1 MNNKNMRGLRS
12 REENPKKKKM
22 KWLSVAIAVIVTI
35 GVIAIVWPHHEE
47 IMRTITPKKTQVNYK
62 KNLTKSWQKTLKE
75 ENVNVDVAVY
85 DKKHDKTITL
95 RQSEQDTFS
104 TASIVKVSV
113 LATLL
118 SKHESTNES
127 LTDSQKTLAT
137 AMIEQSDNDAT
148 TNLLYQM
155 GGYTAPNE
163 LFETL
168 SMNDSKMDAAA
179 WGNSTTTAPDQVT
192 LLRNLFYTSDT
203 LNDDSRQYAKE
214 LMSHVESNQSW
225 GITGGVPSDAE
236 TSVKNGWLPLDDGW
250 VVNSIGHVKNKQA
263 DYVIAVLT
271 NGDETEE
278 DGIKLIEKLSK
289 QAYRELSK

>member
-1 MNNKNMRGLRS
+1 LRS

-22 KWLSVAIAVIVTI
+22 KWLSIAIAVIVTI

-47 IMRTITPKKTQVNYK
+47 IMRTITPKKTQFNYK
-62 KNLTKSWQKTLKE
+62 KNLTQSWQKTLKE
-75 ENVNVDVAVY
+75 ENANVDVAVY

-155 GGYTAPNE
+155 GGYTAPND

-168 SMNDSKMDAAA
+168 SMNDSEMDAAA

-192 LLRNLFYTSDT
+192 LLRNLFYS
-203 LNDDSRQYAKE
+203 S
-214 LMSHVESNQSW
+214 
-225 GITGGVPSDAE
+225 
-236 TSVKNGWLPLDDGW
+236 
-250 VVNSIGHVKNKQA
+250 
-263 DYVIAVLT
+263 
-271 NGDETEE
+271 
-278 DGIKLIEKLSK
+278 
-289 QAYRELSK
+289 